1 MLTKFFNYLFRRI
14 KSDGF
19 KSFIHF
25 FATFSGIFLIMTVM
39 ILQILSYGVY
49 SNVDSSLKMAATK
62 TNSYLEMEMLKRELF
77 LTSEVDQNNT
87 TTIYQAYDNK
97 ESTAETPDSSG
108 SKKEPKKKSR
118 IEDAPHDLSVAANT
132 SVLVLDKNGKVLNVV
147 DKFSSLSN
155 LPIDK
160 NNIDVISKGS
170 AQNYFDQ
177 TEKYRLIT
185 EKVDNSLYPDAK
197 YLVIAINTTQLEE
210 ATERYVKL
218 IVIMMSFFWLLS
230 VAASMYLAKWSRRP
244 IQESLEKQK
253 AFVEN
258 ASHELR
264 TPLAVIQNR
273 LEVLF
278 RKPESTILDNSEN
291 IASSLDEV
299 RNMRLLTTNLL
310 NLARRDDGIKP
321 EIETLEPAFFD
332 TVFTNYAM
340 IAEEN
345 EKGFTAQNQVS
356 RPIQTDKTLLKQLMT
371 ILFDNAIKYTED
383 DGHVTFTV
391 RTNDR
396 QLYIS
401 VADNG
406 PGISDSDKKKIFD
419 RFYRVDKARTRQK
432 GGFGLGLSLAQQIV
446 LALKGTIVVKD
457 NQPKGTIFEVK
468 ITGV

>member
-1 MLTKFFNYLFRRI
+1 M
-14 KSDGF
+14 KSEGF

-25 FATFSGIFLIMTVM
+25 FATFSGIFLVMTVM

-87 TTIYQAYDNK
+87 TTIYQAYDTK
-97 ESTAETPDSSG
+97 GSTDETPDSSG
-108 SKKEPKKKSR
+108 SKKEPKKKSKM
-118 IEDAPHDLSVAANT
+118 EDAPHDLSVAANT

-356 RPIQTDKTLLKQLMT
+356 RPIHTDKTLLKQLMT

-391 RTNDR
+391 RTNER
-396 QLYIS
+396 HLYIS

-446 LALKGTIVVKD
+446 LALKGTIIVKD
-457 NQPKGTIFEVK
+457 NHPKGTIFEVK

>member
-1 MLTKFFNYLFRRI
+1 
-14 KSDGF
+14 
-19 KSFIHF
+19 
-25 FATFSGIFLIMTVM
+25 MTVM

-87 TTIYQAYDNK
+87 TTIYQAYDTK

-108 SKKEPKKKSR
+108 SKKEPKKKSK
-118 IEDAPHDLSVAANT
+118 IEDTPHDLSVAANT

-230 VAASMYLAKWSRRP
+230 VAASM
-244 IQESLEKQK
+244 
-253 AFVEN
+253 
-258 ASHELR
+258 
-264 TPLAVIQNR
+264 
-273 LEVLF
+273 
-278 RKPESTILDNSEN
+278 
-291 IASSLDEV
+291 
-299 RNMRLLTTNLL
+299 
-310 NLARRDDGIKP
+310 
-321 EIETLEPAFFD
+321 
-332 TVFTNYAM
+332 
-340 IAEEN
+340 
-345 EKGFTAQNQVS
+345 
-356 RPIQTDKTLLKQLMT
+356 
-371 ILFDNAIKYTED
+371 
-383 DGHVTFTV
+383 
-391 RTNDR
+391 
-396 QLYIS
+396 
-401 VADNG
+401 
-406 PGISDSDKKKIFD
+406 
-419 RFYRVDKARTRQK
+419 
-432 GGFGLGLSLAQQIV
+432 
-446 LALKGTIVVKD
+446 
-457 NQPKGTIFEVK
+457 
-468 ITGV
+468 